1 MSRWLGRLALLG
13 VAFVLGWSYA
23 DSFMHP
29 TFFGDQ
35 GLRLDQ
41 AAQLVAGAGRRV
53 CASRSPAAH
62 SCPATRVRAPV
73 VAPTSS
79 SRTPTWSSVSFCWP
93 PSAALC
99 CAVTAKRSSPGILL
113 PVAFAGSSFNWLGR
127 SLCQEV
133 LVLPIFLALVYLHYF
148 APARR
153 GLFVAVLAAGM
164 LTREVFWVWWAVFLI
179 LHWREPLRDLRFR
192 AATITLG
199 AIPLLWLLA
208 TRQSPLLARNT
219 AEEGGLARGFGE
231 RAAILGRLLVS
242 ESLLPALACLAV
254 VFGAVLLVRGR
265 RGLSFRS
272 YHVFSLA
279 SLGALYGYILLF
291 DPWNATPEN
300 SRALVPIFA
309 HILFWTILAW
319 RDTAQLPRSLHR
331 AGRIIAALGMLS
343 MLKVHAIAAVLA
355 GASPQTGVSWEP
367 LHLATSLSAAED
379 WRTALDRAV
388 RQRRAV
394 QGGSLRVAFV
404 GVPQFEYVKF
414 WVAPFLYDERRS
426 LAPGERLPAADFVVG
441 PESLQAPG
449 GVLRE
454 RLRLPGGIVR
464 DVLELPPEARR

>member
-53 CASRSPAAH
+53 WLPALQLH
-62 SCPATRVRAPV
+62 IHVLYRVRAPV
-73 VAPTSS
+73 VAYLLVPYAYMVLSL
-79 SRTPTWSSVSFCWP
+79 FLL
-93 PSAALC
+93 AALC
-99 CAVTAKRSSPGILL
+99 RAVLRGDREALLAGILL

-127 SLCQEV
+127 SLYQEV

-153 GLFVAVLAAGM
+153 GLFLAVLAAGM